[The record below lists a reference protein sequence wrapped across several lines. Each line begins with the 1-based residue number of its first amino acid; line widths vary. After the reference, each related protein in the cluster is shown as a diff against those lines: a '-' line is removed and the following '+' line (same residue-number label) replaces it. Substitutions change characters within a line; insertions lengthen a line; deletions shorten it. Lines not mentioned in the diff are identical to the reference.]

1 MGERGAR
8 VRSGMRARLLGLF
21 LATSI
26 IVGCADDASPSS
38 QPTVLF
44 AVPGDDEPTYGELPF
59 PGDPW
64 LDASGHVGALPGIE
78 AVTPT
83 GAAVVRPLLA
93 TLDGF
98 STRPA
103 VEVFVSAP
111 IDPSSLPS
119 ATSTTD
125 TAVYVV
131 DDSGAA
137 LPFDWRWDEGRLRVV
152 GSPRPGHPL
161 TPGGRF
167 AVVVTT
173 RLRALDGP
181 FARAAGFE
189 RLLNARLASVPERF
203 RTTREAA
210 DAALEAGVPR
220 RELLAVMAFR
230 VAHHRDALLS
240 ARAQLEA
247 LPAPSVAFDD
257 PSVVFVGAAALD
269 DVLGTPTLD
278 MGGADEIAG
287 WDNPTGMAHA
297 SIAVMA
303 TGTLTTTLF
312 RRADLPGP
320 AGNGPESGTFELD
333 EAGEPVVQDT
343 THTIP
348 FTIAL
353 PSAPA
358 PSSGYPVMLYGHG
371 LGASRMQMTMMMET
385 AARAGYA
392 TIAIDASSHGSRYDP
407 VDEERDLAEV
417 VSGFSGTVTGPD
429 GFGDVEGL
437 QTTFRLFHT
446 FTNILAMR
454 DEIAQTVIDWGEVV
468 RMIRDPA
475 LDLTPLLGGAV
486 GPAPAL
492 DPDRIVYFGE
502 SFGGVI
508 GGVLAG
514 VEPHLRAIVLCG
526 PGGGILDLAGAHG
539 PTLAGFLSFALTTIY
554 RARGPFDRFHPVVAL
569 GSALLDGGDP
579 INFAPLAFDRAG
591 LGALEG
597 TPRDVV
603 ILESVGDEVLANAG
617 TEGLAVSFGLGQLGP
632 RYTPIMDLPLVAGPA
647 AANVRGRTGLLLAF
661 APATHGEV
669 WSKTNV
675 NRSFEPAGTYDLAF
689 ARLPEPIAITNPVA
703 EVRGFLEDL
712 LRQALSDSPMQL
724 EHPAPPVAD
733 FDDDGLLDDED
744 PTPLGG

>member
-1 MGERGAR
+1 
-8 VRSGMRARLLGLF
+8 MRALWLGLI
-21 LATSI
+21 LGTSLL
-26 IVGCADDASPSS
+26 VASCADDGSAS

-44 AVPGDDEPTYGELPF
+44 ALPSEDEPTYGELPF

-64 LDASGHVGALPGIE
+64 LDASGHIGALPGIE

-83 GAAVVRPLLA
+83 GAATVRPLLA

-111 IDPSSLPS
+111 IDPASLPAETS
-119 ATSTTD
+119 ATD
-125 TAVYVV
+125 AAVYVT

-137 LPFDWRWDEGRLRVV
+137 WPFDWRWDESRLRVV

-161 TPGGRF
+161 PPGGRF
-167 AVVVTT
+167 AVVVTDT
-173 RLRALDGP
+173 LRALDGP
-181 FARAAGFE
+181 YRRAAGFE
-189 RLLNARLASVPERF
+189 RLLDARLTSLPERF

-210 DAALEAGVPR
+210 DAVLSAGLPR

-230 VAHHRDALLS
+230 VARHRDALLS
-240 ARAQLEA
+240 ARTQLEA
-247 LPAPSVAFDD
+247 RPAPSLTFDD

-278 MGGADEIAG
+278 TGGVDEIAG

-312 RRADLPGP
+312 RRADLPAP
-320 AGNGPESGTFELD
+320 AANGPESGTFELD
-333 EAGEPVVQDT
+333 DAGEPVVQDT
-343 THTIP
+343 AHTIP
-348 FTIAL
+348 VTIAL

-358 PSSGYPVMLYGHG
+358 PAGGYPVMLYGHG

-417 VSGFSGTVTGPD
+417 VSGFSGTVAGAD

-475 LDLTPLLGGAV
+475 LDLTPLLGGGM

-554 RARGPFDRFHPVVAL
+554 RARGTFDRFHPVVAL
-569 GSALLDGGDP
+569 GSAMLDGGDP

-591 LGALEG
+591 LGVLEG

-632 RYTPIMDLPLVAGPA
+632 RYAPIMDLPLVAGPA
-647 AANVRGRTGLLLAF
+647 SANVRGRTGLLLAF

-669 WSKTNV
+669 WSKTNAT
-675 NRSFEPAGTYDLAF
+675 RKYEPAGTYDLSF
-689 ARLPEPIAITNPVA
+689 VRLPEPVAITNPVP
-703 EVRGFLEDL
+703 EVRVFLEDL
-712 LRQALSDSPMQL
+712 LRQALDDDPLLL
-724 EHPAPPVAD
+724 EHPAPPVQD
-733 FDDDGLLDDED
+733 FDDDGLLDDVD